1 LVYTR
6 TMENN
11 VNEIEKLSKDLN
23 EIEKSILD
31 EYTKD
36 TSKELENFI
45 KTKQKL
51 AKLTQIQKQQNQ
63 EDLFNQP
70 ILKEEK

>member
-1 LVYTR
+1 
-6 TMENN
+6 MENN